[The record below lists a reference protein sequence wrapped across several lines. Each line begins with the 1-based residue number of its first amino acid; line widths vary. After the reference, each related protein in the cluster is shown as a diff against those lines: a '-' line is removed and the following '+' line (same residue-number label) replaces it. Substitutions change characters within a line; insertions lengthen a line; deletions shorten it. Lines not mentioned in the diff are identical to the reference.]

1 MIGRSRSCIQGH
13 TVGPT
18 SYWLA
23 SILFHSSNSRGIPKI
38 ELFQNLTSKIQ
49 AQGHGWG
56 QSSWSHRSLSIH
68 LMNFFM
74 SSKSAQPFL
83 RYDQQ
88 NVCKKQDKILKNK
101 ANLRDLRAVTS
112 LTILLKLDLII
123 WFFSLCDLQIWWIT
137 LENNRAPLI
146 YYIKLCV
153 SFQISRS
160 KLAIFVLC
168 DLEIWGM
175 TFKINRAP
183 LLYSEAFCIISK
195 SLVNSNSS
203 YSPETLNLGQNRR
216 FFLLCLTMKFDRWP
230 WKSIRHLFYSTS
242 SFVHNVIAI
251 SETKLELQSGNTQ
264 FVSKSMILC
273 PVWPWNLTDDIEKQ

>member
-183 LLYSEAFCIISK
+183 LLYYSK
-195 SLVNSNSS
+195 LSVSFQSHWWIQ
-203 YSPETLNLGQNRR
+203 TRVTVQ
-216 FFLLCLTMKFDRWP
+216 KH
-230 WKSIRHLFYSTS
+230 SIWVKIGDFY
-242 SFVHNVIAI
+242 
-251 SETKLELQSGNTQ
+251 
-264 FVSKSMILC
+264 C
-273 PVWPWNLTDDIEKQ
+273 CVWPWNLTDDLESL